1 MDESSKLIRITEA
14 ELDIVKKSVWFAD
27 EEPIVAIKV
36 EYELKKKKKSKGIA
50 VLTRGALYLFKA
62 KISKKREPVNVFSPL
77 NITRVWYEPESSGS
91 DSSLSFFFEDIRLV
105 LRSQYVGNLLETLVL
120 FFREAMFAVK
130 RPEQFVVEGD
140 TRRLA
145 LSEVTE
151 RPKFALKH
159 RGFMIAHDPSLSLKA
174 PLGKYPKTSPFA
186 YFDKYE
192 TKRGSRIVLGPSC
205 DPGPYVVPFA
215 QALAWE
221 GRLTCVSFQAVCRNE
236 LSDFVNVLITHS
248 QTISKICFMRY
259 NEKRPLKVTLKPVRS
274 TEVKEWEFSDCS
286 KTCVCD
292 FLRECDNLPVGSI
305 EGVIILKSS
314 LSEDDTQELCTV
326 IESKPALK
334 AMKSLTLRQSLDG
347 HPLKFF
353 NFRKFM
359 GVFDHL
365 EQVTLTHLE
374 GDASRLLTDLC
385 ELKSICSI
393 SLSQGFFQTSLP
405 LDLAIPKRL
414 GHLVFT
420 QSTFMDHVLFSLIKW
435 ITSTP
440 VDVPIILTLDS
451 ILPEKVAKVLKV
463 LSLLDRSRCYPNLA
477 EFSFN
482 GNYILESA
490 TPDLFAFLYTQKRLR
505 LVSFNACKTD
515 NQEVFLKHLIQLAVS
530 LPLYGLDIIKL
541 AFDHGLML
549 QWIKALART
558 TTTFRRLGFQGLR
571 LEDEGVRAFIELINA
586 NRQLSEV
593 GADGFAPKS
602 GAVLTQLWTAI
613 RRHPSIVAND
623 FPIHDMQQLRM
634 GKDDPLWSELETRP
648 SMSVSSMRERYISM
662 EVSAGRNPDFSP
674 SIFSATAQLQKEMD
688 VEQRADVFETE
699 RHERPAASEIEE

>member
-27 EEPIVAIKV
+27 EEPIVAIKA

-77 NITRVWYEPESSGS
+77 TITRVWYEPGPSGS
-91 DSSLSFFFEDIRLV
+91 DSSLSFFFDDVRLV
-105 LRSQYVGNLLETLVL
+105 LRSEYVGNLLETLML
-120 FFREAMFAVK
+120 FFREAMFGVK

-159 RGFMIAHDPSLSLKA
+159 RAFMIAHDPSLSLKA
-174 PLGKYPKTSPFA
+174 PLAKYPKASPFA

-192 TKRGSRIVLGPSC
+192 AKRGSKIVLGPSC
-205 DPGPYVVPFA
+205 DPGPYVIPFA
-215 QALAWE
+215 QAIAWE
-221 GRLTCVSFQAVCRNE
+221 SRLTYVSFQTVCRNE
-236 LSDFVNVLITHS
+236 LSDFVNVLLTHS
-248 QTISKICFMRY
+248 QTISKISFMRY
-259 NEKRPLKVTLKPVRS
+259 NEKKPLKLTLKLVRS
-274 TEVKEWEFSDCS
+274 TEVKEWEFYDCS
-286 KTCVCD
+286 KTCICD
-292 FLRECDNLPVGSI
+292 FLREFDNLPVGSVESI
-305 EGVIILKSS
+305 AIGKAS
-314 LSEDDTQELCTV
+314 LSENDTKELCAI
-326 IESKPALK
+326 IESKPTLK
-334 AMKSLTLRQSLDG
+334 VMKSLTLRQMMDG
-347 HPLKFF
+347 PPLKFF
-353 NFRKFM
+353 NVRKFM
-359 GVFDHL
+359 GVFDNL
-365 EQVTLTHLE
+365 EQVCLAHLE
-374 GDASRLLTDLC
+374 GDSSRLLTDLC

-393 SLSQGFFQTSLP
+393 TLSQGFFQTPLP
-405 LDLAIPKRL
+405 LDLVIPKRL
-414 GHLVFT
+414 GLLAFT
-420 QSTFMDHVLFSLIKW
+420 QASLSEHALFSLIKW

-440 VDVPIILTLDS
+440 VDVPIILVLDS
-451 ILPEKVAKVLKV
+451 IFPEKVARI
-463 LSLLDRSRCYPNLA
+463 LSSLSVLDRAKCYPNLA

-490 TPDLFAFLYTQKRLR
+490 IPDLFAFLYTQKRLR
-505 LVSFNACKTD
+505 LVSFNACRSD

-530 LPLYGLDIIKL
+530 LPLYGLDIMKL

-558 TTTFRRLGFQGLR
+558 TTRFRRLGFQGLR
-571 LEDEGVRAFIELINA
+571 LEDEGVRAFIELISA
-586 NRQLSEV
+586 NRELIEV

-623 FPIHDMQQLRM
+623 FPSTDMQQLRI
-634 GKDDPLWSELETRP
+634 GKDDALWSELEMRP
-648 SMSVSSMRERYISM
+648 SLSVCAMRERYVSM
-662 EVSAGRNPDFSP
+662 EVSAGRKPDFSP
-674 SIFSATAQLQKEMD
+674 SIFGATAKLQKEMD

-699 RHERPAASEIEE
+699 RHERPPASEVEE